1 MQPGWGQE
9 QSIEEWEPTGA
20 EEEEEESRDLCVERV
35 AAREQ
40 RETAR
45 PIIDGALLGEQGLE
59 FSRHFQHIS
68 LLFKAARCNAQS
80 AALDRVLSPPRI
92 NKVGFLS
99 LHEYSIKVIKGW
111 K

>member
-1 MQPGWGQE
+1 MQRRSASQQE
-9 QSIEEWEPTGA
+9 RRRRRRA
-20 EEEEEESRDLCVERV
+20 ELGSKDLCVESV

-45 PIIDGALLGEQGLE
+45 PIIDGTLLGEQGLE

-68 LLFKAARCNAQS
+68 PLFKAARCNAQS
-80 AALDRVLSPPRI
+80 AALDRVLGPPRI
-92 NKVGFLS
+92 NKVGFFS

-111 K
+111 T

>member
-1 MQPGWGQE
+1 MG
-9 QSIEEWEPTGA
+9 
-20 EEEEEESRDLCVERV
+20 SRDLCVERV
-35 AAREQ
+35 AAMEQ

-45 PIIDGALLGEQGLE
+45 PIIDGTLLGELGLE

-68 LLFKAARCNAQS
+68 PLFQAACCNAQS
-80 AALDRVLSPPRI
+80 AALNTVLSPPRI
-92 NKVGFLS
+92 NKVGLLS

>member
-1 MQPGWGQE
+1 MG
-9 QSIEEWEPTGA
+9 
-20 EEEEEESRDLCVERV
+20 SRDLCVERV

-45 PIIDGALLGEQGLE
+45 PIIDGALLGEHGLE

-68 LLFKAARCNAQS
+68 PPFQAARCSAQS
-80 AALDRVLSPPRI
+80 SALDRVLSPPRI
-92 NKVGFLS
+92 NKVGLLS

>member
-1 MQPGWGQE
+1 MGNAE
-9 QSIEEWEPTGA
+9 EEWELTGVK
-20 EEEEEESRDLCVERV
+20 EEGSRDLCVEWV
-35 AAREQ
+35 AAPEQ

-68 LLFKAARCNAQS
+68 TLFLTARCVQS
-80 AALDRVLSPPRI
+80 SALDGVHSPPRI
-92 NKVGFLS
+92 NKVGLLS
-99 LHEYSIKVIKGW
+99 LHEYSIKAIKGW

>member
-1 MQPGWGQE
+1 M
-9 QSIEEWEPTGA
+9 
-20 EEEEEESRDLCVERV
+20 ESRDLCVERV

-68 LLFKAARCNAQS
+68 PLFQAARCNAQS
-80 AALDRVLSPPRI
+80 SALDRVLNPPRI
-92 NKVGFLS
+92 NKVGLLP
-99 LHEYSIKVIKGW
+99 LHDYSIKVIKGW